1 MYSRPKGGDAKER
14 KRLDM
19 VTEITSQNFDA
30 EVRAAGTPV
39 LLDFWAEWC
48 GPCRMLSPLV
58 DQLSEEYAGKVKF
71 GKVNVDEQMQLAAA
85 YGIQSIPTLMVFKDG
100 QPTQKSIGVV
110 PKETIQALLD

>member
-1 MYSRPKGGDAKER
+1 
-14 KRLDM
+14 M

-30 EVRAAGTPV
+30 EVRSSGTPV

-71 GKVNVDEQMQLAAA
+71 GKVNVDEQQQLAMA

-100 QPTQKSIGVV
+100 QPAKKSIGVV
-110 PKETIQALLD
+110 PKETIQALLS

>member
-1 MYSRPKGGDAKER
+1 
-14 KRLDM
+14 M

-30 EVRAAGTPV
+30 EVRSSGTPV

-71 GKVNVDEQMQLAAA
+71 GKVNVDEQPQLAAA
-85 YGIQSIPTLMVFKDG
+85 YGIQSIPTLVVFRDG
-100 QPTQKSIGVV
+100 QPAKKSIGVV

>member
-1 MYSRPKGGDAKER
+1 
-14 KRLDM
+14 M

-30 EVRAAGTPV
+30 EVRSSKTPV

-58 DQLSEEYAGKVKF
+58 DQLSEEYTGKVKF
-71 GKVNVDEQMQLAAA
+71 GKVNVDEQQQLAMT
-85 YGIQSIPTLMVFKDG
+85 YGIQSIPTLIVFQNG
-100 QPTQKSIGVV
+100 QPVKQSVGVV

>member
-1 MYSRPKGGDAKER
+1 
-14 KRLDM
+14 M

-30 EVRAAGTPV
+30 EVRSSGTPV

-71 GKVNVDEQMQLAAA
+71 GKVNVDEQQQLAAA
-85 YGIQSIPTLMVFKDG
+85 YGIQSIPTLVVFKDG
-100 QPTQKSIGVV
+100 RPAKRSVGVV
-110 PKETIQALLD
+110 PKETLRALLM

>member
-1 MYSRPKGGDAKER
+1 
-14 KRLDM
+14 M

-30 EVRAAGTPV
+30 EVRSSGTPV

-71 GKVNVDEQMQLAAA
+71 GKVNVDEQQQLAAA

-100 QPTQKSIGVV
+100 QPAKKSVGVV
-110 PKETIQALLD
+110 PKEKIQALLM

>member
-1 MYSRPKGGDAKER
+1 
-14 KRLDM
+14 M

-30 EVRAAGTPV
+30 EVRSAGTPV

-48 GPCRMLSPLV
+48 GPCRMLSPVV

-71 GKVNVDEQMQLAAA
+71 GKVNVDEQQQLAAA

-100 QPTQKSIGVV
+100 QPAKKSVGVV

>member
-1 MYSRPKGGDAKER
+1 
-14 KRLDM
+14 M

-30 EVRAAGTPV
+30 EVRSAGTPV

-48 GPCRMLSPLV
+48 GPCRMLSPVV

-71 GKVNVDEQMQLAAA
+71 GKVNVDEQQQLAAA

-100 QPTQKSIGVV
+100 QPAKKSIGVV
-110 PKETIQALLD
+110 PKETIQALLS